1 MKYILTVL
9 IITLL
14 AIQADGQF
22 KGYPQLPHH
31 AQSLDNFVPDRWE
44 LIDNDRGDLNKDGA
58 EDIVFV
64 LQSRDSI
71 PAEDEDW
78 HWSIPDYPRILGIA
92 FWDSETNGYKLE
104 VQSNEFVITQEGNG
118 AMEEPFQGVGI
129 GSNGTLHFRFG
140 SWYSMG
146 TWYTGT
152 STYIFRYQNN
162 RFELIGQELTSFH
175 RASHEATNVSIN
187 YSTRKAIYFSQESE
201 EDKGITKTVSFEIDK
216 LPTFRTIGAAGFEP
230 AVKINGE

>member
-9 IITLL
+9 MITLL

-22 KGYPQLPHH
+22 KRYPQLPHH
-31 AQSLDNFVPDRWE
+31 AQSVYDFVPDRWE
-44 LIDNDRGDLNKDGA
+44 LMDSTRGDLNKDGA

-71 PAEDEDW
+71 PAEDYW
-78 HWSIPDYPRILGIA
+78 RIPDYPRMMGIA

-118 AMEEPFQGVGI
+118 AMEEPFRWVGI
-129 GSNGTLHFRFG
+129 GSNGTLNFSFD

-146 TWYTGT
+146 SWYTET

-175 RASHEATNVSIN
+175 RASHATTNVSIN

-201 EDKGITKTVSFEIDK
+201 DDKGITKTVSFEIDE
-216 LPTFRTIGAAGFEP
+216 LPTFKTIGAAGFEP
-230 AVKINGE
+230 AVIINRE